1 MLRFRQAR
9 TSDLALLIDMLAND
23 ELGKQREDVRIP
35 INPNYVAAIEAI
47 TRDPNNTLI
56 VAESGARL
64 LGMMQLT
71 FIPYLT
77 HVGSWRCLIEA
88 VRVHE
93 SYRGKGVGES
103 MFDYAID
110 LARKKGC
117 TLVQLTSDK
126 QRPDA
131 LRFYQKIGFN
141 ATHEGFKMTL

>member
-1 MLRFRQAR
+1 MLRFREAR

-71 FIPYLT
+71 FIPCLT